1 MQSEHGARALPSHL
15 PVPRAPYIDVRPEP
29 EDGGEDGGWRRHWQV
44 FRSHKLF
51 ITLLTLLGLAIGFV
65 AWVPRSPVYSAGTT
79 LELLPINGSFMNMN
93 AVDPMAM
100 TAGVSDVTINAQ
112 TQISIIK
119 SGSILGQA
127 AQRSERENP
136 SVLSA
141 PTDPF
146 SKIRSRLGV
155 VPKEPVEAFKDAMEV
170 AGMSL
175 VVRLVPNTRIIE
187 IRCES
192 TIPEVA
198 ANYVNAIAEE
208 YQYQSSMNR
217 SRNAQN
223 TSQWLAGQ
231 LDETKAR
238 LADAEAKLQEFVK
251 KSGNLFASD
260 TETLSSTRLKQLQ
273 GELAAAQTDRINK
286 QTLYQASLTRPVE
299 SFSPEFSGRVNEYN
313 AEITKLQGQ
322 LAELST
328 TYTAN
333 HYKVQQVK
341 SQIAELE
348 IARERERK
356 NILTRIQGDYEAAQ
370 NREKLLANAYA
381 SQAGAVSGEADK
393 AATYATLK
401 REVDILR
408 QTLNSLLQENNQAAV
423 ASAVPVNSSR
433 VIDLARPP
441 VEPSGPKLW
450 LHLVIGFLLGG
461 MFGYG
466 GAMLREGSRQKRIVE
481 RFGLPG
487 YASRVLNI
495 PELGVIPSAE
505 IKTRPKLPLPH
516 FSRKNGNGAGQLDN
530 DKGLAKKPRQSVEL
544 VTWREKPS
552 LLAESFRLTLASL
565 TRRETNGAPPAIVL
579 VTSPGPAEG
588 KTTVATN
595 IAIARAE
602 TNRRVLLLETDLRRP
617 RIAAVFGLETTLG
630 WGDLILQE
638 GEFRPDALDAL
649 IRPTDVPQLF
659 ALGGGAIAPESIH
672 KVFNSPKVPLL
683 LAALRR
689 KFDMIVID
697 TPPVLRFPEARLMGR
712 LSDGVVLVIR
722 SDYTD
727 RMDALAAQEK
737 LWEDGIP
744 ILGTVLNDWN
754 PANDRQK
761 NRSYGGYYPYYYR
774 HSAADPMTPVG
785 RG

>member
-15 PVPRAPYIDVRPEP
+15 PVPRSPFIDVRPET
-29 EDGGEDGGWRRHWQV
+29 EDGGEEGGWGRHWQV

-51 ITLLTLLGLAIGFV
+51 VISLTLLGLAIGFI
-65 AWVPRSPVYSAGTT
+65 AWVPRSPVYSGATT

-119 SGSILGQA
+119 SGSILGPA
-127 AQRSERENP
+127 AERMERENP

-141 PTDPF
+141 PADPF

-155 VPKEPVEAFKDAMEV
+155 VPKEPVEAFKDAMGA
-170 AGMSL
+170 AGKSL

-187 IRCES
+187 ISCDS

-198 ANYVNAIAEE
+198 ANYVNAIASE

-231 LDETKAR
+231 IDETKAR
-238 LADAEAKLQEFVK
+238 LTDAEAKLQEFVK

-260 TETLSSTRLKQLQ
+260 TETLSSTRLKELQ
-273 GELAAAQTDRINK
+273 AALAAAQTDRISK
-286 QTLYQASLTRPVE
+286 QTLYQSSLTRPVE
-299 SFSPEFSGRVNEYN
+299 SFPAELSGRLNEFN

-370 NREKLLANAYA
+370 NREKLLSNAYA

-393 AATYATLK
+393 AATYSTLK

-433 VIDLARPP
+433 VIDLARPASD
-441 VEPSGPKLW
+441 PSGPKLW

-505 IKTRPKLPLPH
+505 GKTRPKLPLPH
-516 FSRKNGNGAGQLDN
+516 FSRKNGNGGSPLGN
-530 DKGLAKKPRQSVEL
+530 DKDLAKKPRESVEL

-565 TRRETNGAPPAIVL
+565 TRREANGAPPAIVL
-579 VTSPGPAEG
+579 VTSPGPGEG

-617 RIAAVFGLETTLG
+617 RIAAVFGLETAHG

-672 KVFNSPKVPLL
+672 EVFNSPKVPLL

-712 LSDGVVLVIR
+712 LSDGVVLVLR

-737 LWEDGIP
+737 LWEDAIP

-761 NRSYGGYYPYYYR
+761 NRSYGGYYPYHQRY
-774 HSAADPMTPVG
+774 SAADPMMPVG